1 MISIS
6 ATGHSL
12 AVTLGGQIWSWGRNS
27 SSGGGGY
34 GSEPIKD
41 SGQLGW
47 RDPSST
53 PPGRPAVVI
62 TPPGV
67 RFVAV
72 ASGRYHSL
80 ALDADGGVWSWGLN
94 DYGQLGRSATD
105 SAAEESPCTRGAG
118 CRSGV
123 PALVPGLPKAVR
135 IAATRYASLAVTA
148 EGGRVWTWGADS
160 CGVPL
165 SAVQVSKAN
174 GTADVVQG
182 VRAAAHAEAREVA
195 WAGLG
200 DIVQV
205 DGGYAHWA
213 MRDVNSDVWTCD
225 TGGDGYLGS
234 LPSSKDGWQ
243 SVNLFSELGRYE
255 EEIFPGRVPA
265 LHADAVAAGR
275 CFTLAV
281 RGDGAAVMWGCDIQ
295 GIPTRQVKIEPRP
308 VPNTPP
314 ALDGRVVEI
323 AAGEYGAAA
332 VISNGSVLVWGV
344 SPIPAPTGATLL
356 PGIPP
361 ELSAAHVAGGHQHYL
376 AILVPSGTPALVER
390 NSRPSQAAAHDR
402 TPDPIDVSEA
412 GDLATA
418 DVAKDAKGAKASADV
433 SKKSKTAVAEALAVT
448 TEVNQQSS
456 ASNATATAA
465 GGVAIVDVSK
475 GKPTLVEDKPTV
487 ADQQDSALMRLG
499 PEKVAAARKYLEDV
513 FENRGEPMETNN
525 QCWKDRRDDQP
536 RCIPAFSILGVS
548 KCGTTDLYQKLVH
561 LPGFMGS
568 HNKGPHYWDS
578 NHPSDGWD
586 RYVNLYDKTA
596 ALVAQGKPDPLV
608 CDASSATFS
617 YAAVGVRGDRLSGRL
632 PLVLKVAQP
641 LMKVI
646 VMVRNPV
653 DRFYSAFY
661 YYGCSYSKRDVKF
674 TPETFHE
681 RAEREVAIFRG
692 CIDSGKRA
700 FECAGETFYLAEQLV
715 KGIYSAVLRNWLDM
729 YTRDEFMLI
738 RTESYAKKA
747 RQTILSVHDFLGV
760 EHPPEDLLASELDK
774 RYNEGSHENPNI
786 EGCTGPRL
794 PMLSKTRALLEE
806 FYAPYNEQL
815 ALLWGDPEMTW
826 EPKVWKP

>member
-1 MISIS
+1 MISVS

-12 AVTLGGQIWSWGRNS
+12 AVTLDGRVWSWGRNS
-27 SSGGGGY
+27 SNGGGGY

-47 RDPSST
+47 RERADAA
-53 PPGRPAVVI
+53 PGTPAVVA

-80 ALDADGGVWSWGLN
+80 ALDVDGGVWSWGLN
-94 DYGQLGRSATD
+94 DYGQLGRAAND
-105 SAAEESPCTRGAG
+105 SVGGEASCMRGAG
-118 CRSGV
+118 CRSGLPTRV
-123 PALVPGLPKAVR
+123 AGLPKAVR

-148 EGGRVWTWGADS
+148 DGGRVWTWGADS

-165 SAVQVSKAN
+165 SAVQPQGRN
-174 GTADVVQG
+174 GTGDVVQG
-182 VRAAAHAEAREVA
+182 VRAAAHAEPREIS

-213 MRDVNSDVWTCD
+213 MRDSKADVWTCD

-234 LPSSKDGWQ
+234 LPSSKGGWQ
-243 SVNLFSELGRYE
+243 SVNHFSELGRYE
-255 EEIFPGRVPA
+255 EDLFPGRVPA

-295 GIPTRQVKIEPRP
+295 GIPSTQIKIEPRP

-314 ALDGRVVEI
+314 APDGRVVEV

-332 VISNGSVLVWGV
+332 VITNGSVLVWGA
-344 SPIPAPTGATLL
+344 SPIPAPGGATLL
-356 PGIPP
+356 PGFPP
-361 ELSAAHVAGGHQHYL
+361 GLSAAHVAGGHQHYL
-376 AILVPSGTPALVER
+376 AILVPSDNPALLDR
-390 NSRPSQAAAHDR
+390 NARLSEAAAHDR
-402 TPDPIDVSEA
+402 APDPIDVSEA
-412 GDLATA
+412 GDLALA
-418 DVAKDAKGAKASADV
+418 DAAAASA
-433 SKKSKTAVAEALAVT
+433 AEASKEAS
-448 TEVNQQSS
+448 EPS
-456 ASNATATAA
+456 ATSVEAGRQNATDADGAGAAHVSGGATASL
-465 GGVAIVDVSK
+465 GDNPS
-475 GKPTLVEDKPTV
+475 V
-487 ADQQDSALMRLG
+487 ADLQEAALTRLG
-499 PEKVAAARKYLEDV
+499 PDKVSSVRRYLADV
-513 FENRGEPMETNN
+513 FENRGEPIAANN
-525 QCWKDRRDDQP
+525 QCWRDRRDDQP
-536 RCIPAFSILGVS
+536 RCLPAFSILGVS
-548 KCGTTDLYQKLVH
+548 KCGTTDMYQKLVH

-578 NHPSDGWD
+578 KHPDDGWD

-596 ALVAQGKPDPLV
+596 ALVAQGSPDPLA

-617 YAAVGVRGDRLSGRL
+617 YAAVGVRGDRMAGRL
-632 PLVLKVAQP
+632 PLVLKVTQP
-641 LMKVI
+641 LMKAI

-674 TPETFHE
+674 TPDTFHE
-681 RAEREVAIFRG
+681 RAEREVAIFKT
-692 CIDSGKRA
+692 CLDAGKSPMT
-700 FECAGETFYLAEQLV
+700 CAGDMFYYAEQLI
-715 KGIYSAVLRNWLDM
+715 KGIYSVVLRNWLDVF
-729 YTRDEFMLI
+729 TRDEFMLI
-738 RTESYAKKA
+738 RTETYAKKA
-747 RQTILSVHDFLGV
+747 RETILSVHDFLGV
-760 EHPPEDLLASELDK
+760 EHPPEDVLAEELVK

-794 PMLSKTRALLEE
+794 PMHNKTRALLEE

-826 EPKVWKP
+826 APKAYKP